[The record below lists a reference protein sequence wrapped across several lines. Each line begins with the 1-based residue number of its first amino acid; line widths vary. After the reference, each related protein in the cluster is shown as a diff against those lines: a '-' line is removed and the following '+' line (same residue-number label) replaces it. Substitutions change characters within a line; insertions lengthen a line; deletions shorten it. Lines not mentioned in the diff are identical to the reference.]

1 MSNPGNPQ
9 AQAHSENMRENIQR
23 TVERAALRKVRKLT
37 DLLEGEQRESSRL
50 EGRAL
55 KAIWVVAAISVVL
68 VALLTAVA
76 FERSQPQTADIQLP
90 IKTMQPAK
98 P

>member
-1 MSNPGNPQ
+1 MSNSGNPE
-9 AQAHSENMRENIQR
+9 AQALKENIQR

-55 KAIWVVAAISVVL
+55 KAIWAVAAVSILL

-76 FERSQPQTADIQLP
+76 FERSQPPSESIQLP
-90 IKTMQPAK
+90 IKTVAPARS
-98 P
+98 